1 MKLNG
6 SFILREVVGEYVLI
20 PTGETAL
27 QFNGIISLNPVGATI
42 WKGLT
47 EGKDKNA
54 LLEAILEEFEVSK
67 EDAAADL
74 DEFLE
79 LLREKKMLA

>member
-27 QFNGIISLNPVGATI
+27 QFNGIISLNPVGAAI

-47 EGKDKNA
+47 EGRDRDA
-54 LLEAILEEFEVSK
+54 LLNAILEEFEVSR
-67 EDAAADL
+67 EEAAADL

-79 LLREKKMLA
+79 LLRSKNMLE